1 MSRSAFVAHRSA
13 RRTVWLRHVA
23 AGALLLAERAGCDV
37 RRKDRQRRRDVRPV
51 QASRTTCSARRSSSG
66 TRINELQLAEFD
78 RWAVS
83 PQTALVPWL
92 ARDVDRQLAN
102 AVVVAFPSVGHA
114 DAPFRVRGT
123 ISQWDT
129 DAAGTAVL
137 VVQWECVTDKGAVLV
152 PLRTS
157 RYTAQAS
164 KAGQLRRH
172 RRCAESNARRVCE
185 RGRRGIVVGALV
197 KPNVEGSDCSG
208 TERDRLLWW
217 VCCCRQ
223 RVETTA

>member
-1 MSRSAFVAHRSA
+1 MSRSAFVGIILLVGLCGCGTSPPARYYTLSEPAATSVAKTGSA
-13 RRTVWLRHVA
+13 IVLFGPFKVA
-23 AGALLLAERAGCDV
+23 AYLQRPQIVV
-37 RRKDRQRRRDVRPV
+37 RDANQ
-51 QASRTTCSARRSSSG
+51 Q
-66 TRINELQLAEFD
+66 LQLGEFD

-114 DAPFRVRGT
+114 DAPFRVLGT
-123 ISQWDT
+123 IDQWDT

-157 RYTAQAS
+157 RYTAQVS
-164 KAGQLRRH
+164 QAG
-172 RRCAESNARRVCE
+172 NY
-185 RGRRGIVVGALV
+185 GDIVGALNRTLAEFASEV
-197 KPNVEGSDCSG
+197 AVALSSALGSSP
-208 TERDRLLWW
+208 T
-217 VCCCRQ
+217 
-223 RVETTA
+223 